1 MHIVIDGRYIQD
13 HFPGIGRYTYQ
24 LAYALTS
31 VAPDDTFSVLCDP
44 RAHNSRYD
52 LNDLLSRENVRE
64 VVAPVGVLSAG
75 QQIAIPRLLNRLK
88 PDVYHSPYYVLPYAT
103 SCPTVVTVHDLIP
116 ELCPEAL
123 PRPWLRHAF
132 RGLVRLACR
141 RARMVIAGSTA
152 TAQDLRHRLHLPA
165 ERVAT
170 IPYGVDSSFCPPSSE
185 QVAAMGQALRLSY
198 PYVLYVGINKPHK
211 NLVRLVQ
218 AWARIPDTVR
228 GDTRLVLAGREDPR
242 YPQTRQAIAQLGI
255 GNSVTILGPVPDA
268 DMAALYGGGV
278 AFAFPSLYEGFG
290 LPVLEAM
297 ACGTPVV
304 ASNRSSLPEVVGK
317 AGLLIDP
324 FDMDALAAALA
335 RLLGDAALRRELSAQ
350 GLIRARRFTWERAA
364 RETLAVYGYA
374 PVARVVESERGT
386 HA

>member
-1 MHIVIDGRYIQD
+1 MHFVIDGRYIQD

-24 LAYALTS
+24 LACALTAM
-31 VAPDDTFSVLCDP
+31 APDETFSILYDP

-64 VVAPVGVLSAG
+64 VVAPVGVLSAD
-75 QQIAIPRLLNRLK
+75 QQISIPRLLNRLK
-88 PDVYHSPYYVLPYAT
+88 PDVYHSPYYVLPFAA
-103 SCPTVVTVHDLIP
+103 SCPMVVTVHDLIP
-116 ELCPEAL
+116 EVYPKAL

-141 RARMVIAGSTA
+141 RARRIIAGSKA
-152 TAQDLRHRLHLPA
+152 TAEDLRHRLRLPA

-170 IPYGVDSSFCPPSSE
+170 IPYGVDVGFCPSSPE
-185 QVAAMGQALRLSY
+185 RVAAMRQALGLSH

-218 AWARIPDTVR
+218 AWARMPDTVR

-242 YPQTRQAIAQLGI
+242 YPQTRQAIAQLGLQD
-255 GNSVTILGPVPDA
+255 SVTILGPVPDS
-268 DMAALYGGGV
+268 DMAALYSGAV
-278 AFAFPSLYEGFG
+278 AFVFPSLYEGFG

-304 ASNRSSLPEVVGK
+304 ASNRSSLPEVVGQ

-324 FDMDALAAALA
+324 FDMDALAAALS
-335 RLLGDAALRRELSAQ
+335 RLLLDAELRRELSAQ
-350 GLIRARRFTWERAA
+350 GLIRARHFSWEHAA
-364 RETLAVYGYA
+364 RETLAVYGDG
-374 PVARVVESERGT
+374 PIARVAATGPSPS
-386 HA
+386 